1 MAYAMTQRDLRVEYS
16 AQVGMAMNALA
27 DERQPTVA
35 NAIGI
40 GWFNRDALQ
49 GSLTGGIIEYDHV
62 IT

>member
-1 MAYAMTQRDLRVEYS
+1 MTQRSRRVDFS
-16 AQVGMAMNALA
+16 AQVDLAVNALA
-27 DERQPTVA
+27 DERQPDVA